1 MRFKDR
7 IEAGEKL
14 AEKILEYVKE
24 EAIVLAI
31 PRGGIIIG
39 QEIAKKLDCQLDVI
53 VSKKITPPRYPE
65 YAIGAITH
73 DGIIFQSENWNKFSS
88 EPDFDE
94 EVNQKK
100 LEVKRRIEEYR
111 GNSEY
116 DFDDKTVILVDDG
129 IATGATVIVLLK
141 WLSTQ
146 NIKKVILAIPVI
158 PQDTLQK
165 IKPMMNSIITLET
178 PKEFS
183 SVGQFYEEFEQV
195 SDEEVMNILS
205 NFKKNGDKND
215 IN

>member
-39 QEIAKKLDCQLDVI
+39 QEIAKKLDCELDVI

-94 EVNQKK
+94 EVNQKNLRLK
-100 LEVKRRIEEYR
+100 EE
-111 GNSEY
+111 
-116 DFDDKTVILVDDG
+116 
-129 IATGATVIVLLK
+129 
-141 WLSTQ
+141 
-146 NIKKVILAIPVI
+146 
-158 PQDTLQK
+158 
-165 IKPMMNSIITLET
+165 
-178 PKEFS
+178 
-183 SVGQFYEEFEQV
+183 
-195 SDEEVMNILS
+195 
-205 NFKKNGDKND
+205 
-215 IN
+215 